1 MELPV
6 SFSEK
11 LTALIGADGYE
22 EYARA
27 LTQPAA
33 HGLRANRLKLPPPRL
48 AELLNGSVRLGA
60 QVPWC
65 EDGFYFDTD
74 PERMP
79 GRLAYYLAGLYYS
92 QDPSAMY
99 PAATAGIRPGQRV
112 LDLCAAPG
120 GKSLRAAS
128 DLGGAGLLV
137 SNDISASRAGTLLYN
152 LELGGVPNVIVTNS
166 TPAELEA
173 RFGAFFDVVLVDA
186 PCSGE
191 GMFRKDPEALASWE
205 KYKTDKCV
213 EMQRGILAS
222 AAGLVRPGG
231 RIMYST
237 CTFDRREDEGMME
250 EFLTAHPEFT
260 LLPLDKPGG
269 VADGIPGV
277 PGSGADALPIAAER
291 CARLWPHRLAGE
303 GQFAALL
310 QKGSGSGVCDG
321 GQTPSSKN
329 KPRSYRRLKEYPTE
343 LRAFADANLNE
354 LPFAGA
360 AFCVMGESLYACTFE
375 PPDIDRL
382 KVLRMGVLVGELSYG
397 KLRPAQHFIMSLKP
411 EAFRRKLE
419 LDPFG
424 PDVKRYLRCESLSV
438 PGLEDGFTAV
448 CVNGFQLGAGE
459 VRGGT
464 MKNLY
469 PKGWRRVI

>member
-33 HGLRANRLKLPPPRL
+33 HGLRANRLKLTPPRL

-79 GRLAYYLAGLYYS
+79 GRLAYYLAGLYYI
-92 QDPSAMY
+92 QEPSAMY
-99 PAATAGIRPGQRV
+99 PAANAGIRHGQCV

-237 CTFDRREDEGMME
+237 CTFDRREDE
-250 EFLTAHPEFT
+250 
-260 LLPLDKPGG
+260 
-269 VADGIPGV
+269 
-277 PGSGADALPIAAER
+277 
-291 CARLWPHRLAGE
+291 
-303 GQFAALL
+303 
-310 QKGSGSGVCDG
+310 
-321 GQTPSSKN
+321 
-329 KPRSYRRLKEYPTE
+329 
-343 LRAFADANLNE
+343 
-354 LPFAGA
+354 
-360 AFCVMGESLYACTFE
+360 
-375 PPDIDRL
+375 
-382 KVLRMGVLVGELSYG
+382 
-397 KLRPAQHFIMSLKP
+397 
-411 EAFRRKLE
+411 
-419 LDPFG
+419 
-424 PDVKRYLRCESLSV
+424 
-438 PGLEDGFTAV
+438 
-448 CVNGFQLGAGE
+448 
-459 VRGGT
+459 
-464 MKNLY
+464 
-469 PKGWRRVI
+469 